1 MTTISRLKSFA
12 AFVGALVLAG
22 VVLFFRGKAAA
33 RRELELERAK
43 ASANALEERA
53 KTNAEVASDTDLL
66 DRARRSGVV
75 RKAD

>member
-1 MTTISRLKSFA
+1 MTLLRRIQAVLAFA
-12 AFVGALVLAG
+12 GLLVLAG

-75 RKAD
+75 RKP